1 MMKRGRTL
9 VASLVLLGAATAVMA
24 ATPATTKTSATST
37 TGVDRAR
44 ATVKMLDDIYK
55 SVIVLITDKYV
66 HTESDYPAGSAAVE
80 LFAAITKKGPQNVR
94 LIDVTGAPYEEKNVA
109 RDSFEKEGVKQLK
122 AGKDYY
128 EQVVEENGKR
138 YLRAITPVPV
148 VMQKCVMCHPH
159 YEDAKKGE
167 AIGAIVYKLP
177 IE

>member
-1 MMKRGRTL
+1 MLKRGRTL
-9 VASLVLLGAATAVMA
+9 VASLVLLGAATVVMA
-24 ATPATTKTSATST
+24 ATPATTKNP
-37 TGVDRAR
+37 GVDRAR
-44 ATVKMLDDIYK
+44 ATVKMLDDVYK

-80 LFAAITKKGPQNVR
+80 LFASVTKKGAQNVR

-109 RDSFEKEGVKQLK
+109 QDSFEKEGVKQLK

-128 EQVVEENGKR
+128 EQVVEEDGKQ
-138 YLRAITPVPV
+138 YLRAVTAVPV